1 MSSDAIRRFMGELK
15 PANQPQVQ
23 PTRQMTEAAAAESV
37 AKLQDQPAPAQS
49 TVDPFALLEAQFG
62 KAVADQA
69 RAAASASVTAK
80 IPTTAT
86 IPQGIGESL
95 MRMRLPDRPH
105 KPDTDKLMSVN
116 RRFMP
121 AKFERDG
128 L

>member
-1 MSSDAIRRFMGELK
+1 MASDAIRRFMGELK
-15 PANQPQVQ
+15 PATQVQ
-23 PTRQMTEAAAAESV
+23 VQAPSLRQVTEAVASV
-37 AKLQDQPAPAQS
+37 EPEAAPAQPAAG
-49 TVDPFALLEAQFG
+49 DPFAMLEAQFG

-69 RAAASASVTAK
+69 RAAASASVAAK
-80 IPTTAT
+80 IPTTTT
-86 IPQGIGESL
+86 IPAGIGESL

-121 AKFERDG
+121 AKFDTNGNG